1 MKPETTDIPAALPG
15 ESGARHETYVVTG
28 MDCSECAIK
37 VNRAVARLHGVE
49 RVSTA
54 FASSRMSVAYNPL
67 AVSAETIQE
76 QVRSLGYG
84 IHDSHG
90 AVQSLEEVS
99 TPART
104 LGVAVSGAFLFL
116 GAALEHRLPGMA
128 KALFAVSIIVG
139 GGPVFRAAYGSVKAG
154 LLGDINL
161 LMSIAVIGALALGKW
176 DEGAVVFF
184 LYAVGRW
191 LEMLTMERTRRSLRT
206 LMALAPP
213 VARLIGDEGE
223 LEVPSAIVDVGSLI
237 RIRAGERVP
246 LDGLVAAGHSAVN
259 EASITGESM
268 PVEKSVGNTVY
279 AGTMN
284 GNGVLEV
291 RTTCVEGD
299 STIARIVEMVQ
310 DAQDR
315 KAPHERFVDRFSRI
329 YTPAVIALAF
339 AMALLFPLA
348 LHQSFH
354 TWIYRALV
362 MLVAACPCALVISTP
377 VAVVSALGNAAR
389 KGILIKGGAA
399 LEAAGGVTRVAFDK
413 TGTLTEGLPVV
424 TTVVPAGGVD
434 LDALVALAAGL
445 EAHSTHPLAD
455 AVRRYAMERGLEP
468 VAATDSHSA
477 PGKGISGDVA
487 GESFWIGS
495 LASVTQAQPLPEALN
510 AAASAME
517 ASGQTVL
524 SVSSAAGPLGLLGI
538 ADRPRPEVAQALA
551 MIRRQGIS
559 KIALLTGDSHR
570 AAEAVARVA
579 GIDDIRAGLLPA
591 EKHDAVAGMERDSR
605 VAMVGDGVNDAP
617 ALAAATIGIAMGAI
631 GSDIA
636 IEAADIALM
645 GDDLN
650 HVAEAIALS
659 RRTLAVI
666 RQNVFVALAIKLVFL
681 IAVIA
686 GVATLWMAVAADTGA
701 SVLVTLNAMRLMNGR
716 STKETA

>member
-1 MKPETTDIPAALPG
+1 MKPVPNDSAHDAPA
-15 ESGARHETYVVTG
+15 ESGARRETYIVTG

-37 VNRAVARLHGVE
+37 IDRAVGKMHGVD

-67 AVSAETIQE
+67 AVSAEAITE
-76 QVRSLGYG
+76 QVRSLGFG
-84 IHDSHG
+84 IHDSHA
-90 AVQSLEEVS
+90 AVHANEPVS

-104 LGVAVSGAFLFL
+104 MSLAVSGAFLFL
-116 GAALEHRLPGMA
+116 GAAIEHRLPAMGR
-128 KALFAVSIIVG
+128 ALFAVSIAVG
-139 GGPVFRAAYGSVKAG
+139 GWPVFRAAYGSVKAG

-161 LMSIAVIGALALGKW
+161 LMSIAVLGAVALGKW

-184 LYAVGRW
+184 LYAVGQW
-191 LEMLTMERTRRSLRT
+191 LEMLTMDRTRRSVRS

-213 VARLIGDEGE
+213 VARLIGDDGE
-223 LEVPSAIVDVGSLI
+223 LEVPSSKVDAGSRI
-237 RIRAGERVP
+237 RVRAGERVP
-246 LDGLVAAGHSAVN
+246 LDGRVADGRSAVN
-259 EASITGESM
+259 ESSITGESM
-268 PVEKSVGNTVY
+268 PVEKSAGDIVY

-291 RTTCVEGD
+291 TTTCVESD
-299 STIARIVEMVQ
+299 SAIARIVELVQ
-310 DAQDR
+310 EAQDR
-315 KAPHERFVDRFSRI
+315 KAPQERWVDTFSRV
-329 YTPAVIALAF
+329 YTPSVIALAL
-339 AMALLFPLA
+339 AMALLFPIA
-348 LHQSFH
+348 LHQPFQ
-354 TWIYRALV
+354 TWVYRALV

-399 LEAAGGVTRVAFDK
+399 LEAAGSVTTVVFDK

-424 TTVVPAGGVD
+424 TAVVPSGGVD
-434 LDALVALAAGL
+434 VDALAALAAGL

-455 AVRRYAMERGLEP
+455 AVRRYASERGLEP
-468 VAATDSHSA
+468 VAVIDSHA
-477 PGKGISGDVA
+477 VPGRGISGSA
-487 GESFWIGS
+487 SGETFWIGS
-495 LASVTQAQPLPEALN
+495 LASVADAQRFPEALS

-517 ASGQTVL
+517 ASGHTVL
-524 SVSSAAGPLGLLGI
+524 SVSSAAGPLGLLGV
-538 ADRPRPEVAQALA
+538 ADRPRPDVASALDH
-551 MIRRQGIS
+551 IRRQGIS
-559 KIALLTGDSHR
+559 RIALLTGDSPR
-570 AAEAVARVA
+570 AAEAVARIA
-579 GIDDIRAGLLPA
+579 GIEEIRAGLLPV
-591 EKHDAVAGMERDSR
+591 EKHDAVAAMEREGR

-617 ALAAATIGIAMGAI
+617 ALAAATVGIAMGAI
-631 GSDIA
+631 GSDVA

-666 RQNVFVALAIKLVFL
+666 RQNVIVAVVIKAAFL

-701 SVLVTLNAMRLMNGR
+701 SVLVTLNAMRLMNGK
-716 STKETA
+716 STKETN